1 MTRIRAGAQGAR
13 EAGAACAVLIASLLS
28 SAVRAEGMGSVA
40 KGGPAFD
47 PGAILGHPRNGIRVE
62 SVMTRITAFEQDGHG
77 FQSQAGPLLGA
88 GSEHATILE
97 PVVEVRASQGERVR
111 HVFTVPVDVVTAA
124 SPDAV
129 DSHRPKPDV
138 VSAASRQ
145 NYAGTIDWNSSY
157 KANRETEIGI
167 RSGVHLEEPFRS
179 WHGGF
184 SFNSGFADGATVL
197 SASVL
202 EVFDWFDNF
211 DILGHRNGRTN
222 RASTT
227 GSVGITQILTPTTLV
242 VANYGLTVQ
251 EGQLGNTWNSVP
263 LASGKRGAELLP
275 SERVR
280 HALVARASQFLPW
293 NGALRVYYRFYSDDW
308 GILAHT
314 AEVELM
320 QRILPSL
327 YVGALYR
334 QHWQK
339 GADFFTTLAAA
350 TATLRT
356 SDSDLDQL
364 TARTVG
370 GRVVMDFP
378 LDAGIRVLHID
389 MAWERYL
396 RSNDLR
402 ANVVTWGTGYRF

>member
-1 MTRIRAGAQGAR
+1 MTRVAGAGY
-13 EAGAACAVLIASLLS
+13 GVVLACLLS
-28 SAVRAEGMGSVA
+28 SAVRAEGQGTVTKRGS
-40 KGGPAFD
+40 GFD
-47 PGAILGHPRNGIRVE
+47 NDAILGRPKNGFRVE
-62 SVMTRITAFEQDGHG
+62 SVMTRITAFEQNGHG

-88 GSEHATILE
+88 GSEYATILE
-97 PVVEVRASQGERVR
+97 PVVEVVASQGERIR
-111 HVFTVPVDVVTAA
+111 HRVTVPVDVVTAA
-124 SPDAV
+124 SPDAI
-129 DSHRPKPDV
+129 DSHRPKADI

-145 NYAGTIDWNSSY
+145 NYAGTVDWATSY
-157 KANRETEIGI
+157 KVNRETELAI
-167 RSGVHLEEPFRS
+167 RSGIHLEEPFRS

-184 SFNSGFADGATVL
+184 SFNQGFEDGATVL

-227 GSVGITQILTPTTLV
+227 GSVGVSQILTPTTLV

-251 EGQLGNTWNSVP
+251 EGQLGNGWNSVP

-275 SERVR
+275 TERVR
-280 HALVARASQFLPW
+280 HAFVGRASQFLPW
-293 NGALRVYYRFYSDDW
+293 NGALRAFYRFYADDW

-314 AEVELM
+314 AEVELT
-320 QRILPSL
+320 QRILPVL

-334 QHWQK
+334 QHWQH
-339 GADFFTTLAAA
+339 GADFFTTLAPP

-356 SDSDLDQL
+356 ADSDLDRL

-370 GRVVMDFP
+370 ARVVMDFP

-389 MAWERYL
+389 MAWERYV